1 MFITIYIIKGSAYTK
16 IIAYYE
22 DRMSH
27 LYITHT
33 GVRNAR
39 EGSDVKR
46 RVLAREQAEYKG
58 SKYACREESGSK
70 RRNVKKARLR
80 QGSHATKDVQHK

>member
-1 MFITIYIIKGSAYTK
+1 MYIFITIYIIKGSAYTK
-16 IIAYYE
+16 IIAYK

-39 EGSDVKR
+39 EGLEVKR
-46 RVLAREQAEYKG
+46 RVLAREQAKYNKG
-58 SKYACREESGSK
+58 SEMTAG
-70 RRNVKKARLR
+70 RRVEA
-80 QGSHATKDVQHK
+80 KDDMSRKQD